1 MTSVVSF
8 PLPHPPYDP
17 AKRARLETGQAL
29 PEGVCRLFPIR
40 EAAPI
45 PATPTTAFLRALAA
59 SLPPKAYT
67 SLTSRLATAARDGD
81 PSAMVALRIAT
92 GGQ

>member
-8 PLPHPPYDP
+8 PLPAPPYDP
-17 AKRARLETGQAL
+17 AKRTRVVAGQAL
-29 PEGVCRLFPIR
+29 PEGVCRLFPVQ
-40 EAAPI
+40 EAVPI
-45 PATPTTAFLRALAA
+45 LSTPTTAFLRALAA

-67 SLTSRLATAARDGD
+67 GLTSRLAAAARDGD